1 MEAEPKPERV
11 TIREAAE
18 IVGVSYERMRQLV
31 RAGLFGCRNGRVER
45 ASVLE
50 FARER
55 AADALNDV
63 EARHRKI
70 LAELHARATELE
82 RIHRL
87 SKRRPTS

>member
-1 MEAEPKPERV
+1 MEAEHKPERI
-11 TIREAAE
+11 TIRDAAE

-50 FARER
+50 YA
-55 AADALNDV
+55 
-63 EARHRKI
+63 
-70 LAELHARATELE
+70 LE